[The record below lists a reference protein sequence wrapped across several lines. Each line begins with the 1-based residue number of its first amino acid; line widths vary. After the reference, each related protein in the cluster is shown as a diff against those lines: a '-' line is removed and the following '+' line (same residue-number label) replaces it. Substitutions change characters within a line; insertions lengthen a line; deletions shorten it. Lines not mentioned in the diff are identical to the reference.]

1 MEAFDINLSPF
12 FQWLLKTTLQGSVLI
27 CLILLVK
34 AVLRHKLLIR
44 WHYYLWLLLLL
55 RLALPWSPQS
65 RISIFNLMPQSGSQ
79 QRTESVTIN
88 DESSDDIVHSDGGTS
103 DTGQIEPD
111 SGQTIG
117 AEAVQSETLQAS
129 EPASEIVTTGTDKMS
144 SAVIEPIQSQTS
156 GLSDILPLIWF
167 LGALVLA
174 GYIFF
179 RNIILWRAIK
189 SERQVTDQQILELLE
204 DCKMQMLYTR
214 PEKSN

>member
-1 MEAFDINLSPF
+1 MEAFGINLSLF
-12 FQWLLKTTLQGSVLI
+12 FEWLLKTTIQASVLI
-27 CLILLVK
+27 CLIMLVK
-34 AVLRHKLLIR
+34 VVIRQKLPVR
-44 WHYYLWLLLLL
+44 WHYYLWLLLLI

-144 SAVIEPIQSQTS
+144 SAVIQPIRSQTS

-179 RNIILWRAIK
+179 NAC
-189 SERQVTDQQILELLE
+189 V
-204 DCKMQMLYTR
+204 
-214 PEKSN
+214 